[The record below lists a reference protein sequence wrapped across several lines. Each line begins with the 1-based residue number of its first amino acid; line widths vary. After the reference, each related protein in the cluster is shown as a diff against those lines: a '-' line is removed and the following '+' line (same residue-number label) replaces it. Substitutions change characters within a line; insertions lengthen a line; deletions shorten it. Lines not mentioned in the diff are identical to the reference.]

1 MDQTEMARLEEA
13 CRGMDAETARRVI
26 GAQARIA
33 GARRSQRLREVGG
46 RWTMARDALRK
57 LPKFRCRTISHL
69 NLREPYTQT
78 EGALAM
84 AMEGAGLSF
93 KHRERVAGGVADF
106 WVSGSRGFA
115 MAVLVTGKGRAG
127 ADAMRKRGVLTF
139 ALSDRALA
147 EGPLKCAQKI
157 AAILNSE
164 VQDEDLS
171 DDKWGMETL

>member
-1 MDQTEMARLEEA
+1 MDRERKARLA
-13 CRGMDAETARRVI
+13 ALCAGLDRDAARRVI
-26 GAQARIA
+26 DVMARPQLRRV
-33 GARRSQRLREVGG
+33 ARRPTTAGEVLRSLK
-46 RWTMARDALRK
+46 LR
-57 LPKFRCRTISHL
+57 FRTIFTEEL
-69 NLREPYTQT
+69 GLAEPNT
-78 EGALAM
+78 ETERALAM
-84 AMEGAGLSF
+84 AMRDLGLSYR
-93 KHRERVAGGVADF
+93 HREIVSGHVADF
-106 WVSGSRGFA
+106 WVSGNRGFA